1 MNSFEEART
10 KQNSFG
16 SVCAGI
22 DNLLLLAE
30 KIPQLI
36 RFFGYSYEKKES
48 NFIEYQHTEKTV
60 DRVLFRDRSHPVD
73 TVILNDF
80 NRKTGADIESAK
92 LEYGPSA
99 DEYTRSHHAL
109 AIAVANTIYFRNG
122 AYKPETE
129 EGRKLLAHELTHVAQ
144 NKEKEDYRNKSID
157 DKEKEAEEIE
167 KNEEYNPDKIITR
180 KIGGKE
186 YSLKESVW
194 KKIDKQTLK
203 TVEEKIDILRSSLS
217 EEEYLEL
224 LTNYKKW
231 EGAIWQC

>member
-1 MNSFEEART
+1 M
-10 KQNSFG
+10 
-16 SVCAGI
+16 
-22 DNLLLLAE
+22 
-30 KIPQLI
+30 
-36 RFFGYSYEKKES
+36 
-48 NFIEYQHTEKTV
+48 
-60 DRVLFRDRSHPVD
+60 
-73 TVILNDF
+73 
-80 NRKTGADIESAK
+80 K
-92 LEYGPSA
+92 LQEGPSA